1 MQRQGALLI
10 DTLRAH
16 ARAQP
21 GRTALVFEGRTTSF
35 AAFDRH
41 TDRIA
46 RALAAAGIAPGE
58 RVAYVGRNSD
68 LFFEALYGSMKA
80 GIVIVPVNW
89 RLAPPEVAGIVADAR
104 ARLVI
109 LGPEYMADPAYA
121 GLPGA
126 EIVLAAEGGHP
137 TLPALSDWC
146 AAQAAGPPAHTPVPA
161 DIAVQL
167 YTSGTTGQPKGVMLS
182 HANIATNLLASAQ
195 HDLGWNRWTANDRVL
210 QAMPVSHISGTGI
223 GIGALYHG
231 ATCYIQRQFDVAA
244 TLDAIAQDRITKVF
258 LVPAALQ
265 MLVRHPR
272 AAATDFSCLSEMQY
286 GASPMPAPL
295 LRECM
300 AVLGTRFVQF
310 YGMTETSGT
319 IVALPAAD
327 HDLDRPERLRAAG
340 RPLPWVELR
349 IVGPDGMDVPSG
361 TVGEL
366 VTRSAGTMA
375 GYWNRPEE
383 TARTIGADGWLR
395 TGDAGYLDAD
405 GYVFIHDRVK
415 DMVISGGENVYPAE
429 VESALCEHPA
439 VAEAAVIGIPD
450 AQWGEAVHAIVVLHP
465 GTTVNAEELTAWAR
479 IRIAGFK
486 APRSIGFADTLPR
499 NAAGKLL
506 KRSLREP
513 FWLGQDR
520 QVH

>member
-1 MQRQGALLI
+1 MQPDQIPLI
-10 DTLRAH
+10 ARLRAH
-16 ARAQP
+16 ACAQP
-21 GRTALVFEGRTTSF
+21 GRTALVFEGRRTSF
-35 AAFDRH
+35 ADFDRY
-41 TDRIA
+41 TDQVA
-46 RALAAAGIAPGE
+46 QAFAASGIAPGE

-68 LFFEALYGSMKA
+68 VFFEALYGAMKA
-80 GIVIVPVNW
+80 GIVMVPVNW

-109 LGPEYMADPAYA
+109 LGAEYASDPAYA
-121 GLPGA
+121 ALPGA
-126 EIVLAAEGGHP
+126 EIVLAGEGGRT
-137 TLPALSDWC
+137 TLPEF
-146 AAQAAGPPAHTPVPA
+146 AAWRDAQPATPSAYTPGPA

-182 HANIATNLLASAQ
+182 HANVTGNLLASAQ
-195 HDLGWNRWTANDRVL
+195 HDLGWNRWTAHDRVL

-223 GIGALYHG
+223 GIGALYYG
-231 ATCYIQRQFDVAA
+231 ATCFIQRQFGVEA
-244 TLDAIAQDRITKVF
+244 TLDAIAHDRITRIF

-300 AVLGTRFVQF
+300 AVLATRFVQF

-327 HDLDRPERLRAAG
+327 HDPDRPERLRAAG
-340 RPLPWVELR
+340 RPLPWVSLR
-349 IVGPDGMDVPSG
+349 VVGPDGADVPAG

-366 VTRSAGTMA
+366 VTRSPGTMA

-405 GYVFIHDRVK
+405 GIVFIHDRVK
-415 DMVISGGENVYPAE
+415 DMVISGGENIYPAE

-439 VAEAAVIGIPD
+439 VAEAAVIGVPD
-450 AQWGEAVHAIVVLHP
+450 AQWGEAVHAIAVLRP
-465 GTTVNAEELTAWAR
+465 DMAISAEALTAWAR
-479 IRIAGFK
+479 TRIAGFK
-486 APRSIGFADTLPR
+486 APRSITFAETLPR

-513 FWLGQDR
+513 FWRGQDR